1 MSGHTT
7 IKTRRRL
14 LVERSVNEAGVETE
28 VVTEY
33 VVPGVTNSTVFVSLM
48 VYLRASVVFV

>member
-1 MSGHTT
+1 MSGHTM

-28 VVTEY
+28 VVTEN
-33 VVPGVTNSTVFVSLM
+33 VVPGVTSNTVFESLM
-48 VYLRASVVFV
+48 VYLRASVVFA